1 MARHFIAFATAL
13 TISVLFS
20 YKVKFPFEYA
30 LGSTWQYGDLYA
42 PYDILIEKSAAEID
56 SMTAELNQHFPPVY
70 VLEAQVVKESKAAFE
85 KKFKKELDLAKKD
98 NAFPDV
104 ARNTKTYL
112 NYGNKFF
119 DRLYEKGV
127 ISIDTQHLI
136 QAKTDTKVIVLQG
149 KLTQHTT
156 FSKFLTLHA
165 AREMISDSLPFS
177 KLLEPEFL
185 YELLEANLKTNI
197 RYDDEESAKAKSV
210 ELQNFVRH
218 QDTIKNGTLLVAKN
232 SKISP
237 WIFQRITSF
246 KEQYTPDQQNMGNR
260 VPIRFLS
267 CFGILLGLFAAF
279 LFILNNHYPF
289 IFDNKNE
296 LNFIFITLLGYSFAT
311 FLITSFEDLSPFY
324 LPFILLPL
332 YLRGIVEKPLA
343 LLIHALNILAASL
356 YVDAPNSFLAIQ
368 FIAGVAMLYVPME
381 LKTTK
386 DYTRL
391 FLLVFGVYYVAN
403 LLFSTLVNGKAD
415 YTNWSFLVAIL
426 ISFACTIL
434 LFPLVPWV
442 DERIGI
448 ASEFTL
454 RRLLDED
461 NVLLHQLAEKK
472 PNVYLHARRVSYLAS
487 KVAKA
492 LRANALLVRVGGL
505 YHDIGKITSEPSLDV
520 SENFDAEQRALMH
533 LQHISEGVRLAQQHR
548 LPNNVIDFIV
558 THHGKVPIEGVTTSY
573 PGPLPQTKEQAI
585 LMLVNA
591 CNSTDIDVTKE
602 TIEAT
607 ITYLIEQEQFEE
619 SNLNAHEL
627 QQCKE
632 ILLNESFS

>member
-1 MARHFIAFATAL
+1 
-13 TISVLFS
+13 
-20 YKVKFPFEYA
+20 
-30 LGSTWQYGDLYA
+30 
-42 PYDILIEKSAAEID
+42 
-56 SMTAELNQHFPPVY
+56 
-70 VLEAQVVKESKAAFE
+70 
-85 KKFKKELDLAKKD
+85 
-98 NAFPDV
+98 
-104 ARNTKTYL
+104 
-112 NYGNKFF
+112 
-119 DRLYEKGV
+119 
-127 ISIDTQHLI
+127 DTQH
-136 QAKTDTKVIVLQG
+136 QATKEAKVIVLQG

-156 FSKFLTLHA
+156 FAKFLTLRA
-165 AREMISDSLPFS
+165 ARDMISDSLPFS

-185 YELLEANLKTNI
+185 YEVLEANVKTNI
-197 RYDDEESAKAKSV
+197 RYDEEESAKAKSV

-218 QDTIKNGTLLVAKN
+218 QDTVKNGTLLVAKN

-237 WIFQRITSF
+237 WIFQRLTSY

-279 LFILNNHYPF
+279 LFILKNYYPP
-289 IFDNKNE
+289 IFENRNE

-311 FLITSFEDLSPFY
+311 FLVTSFEDLSAFY
-324 LPFILLPL
+324 IPFILLPL
-332 YLRGIVEKPLA
+332 YLRSIVEKPLA

-381 LKTTK
+381 LKTVK

-391 FLLVFGVYYVAN
+391 FLLVFGVYYLAN
-403 LLFSTLVNGKAD
+403 IAFSTLVNGIAD
-415 YTNWSFLVAIL
+415 YTNWAFLIAIL

-434 LFPLVPWV
+434 LLPLVPWV
-442 DERIGI
+442 DDRIGI

-454 RRLLDED
+454 RRLLDEE
-461 NVLLHQLAEKK
+461 NVLLQQLAEKK

-487 KVAKA
+487 KIAKA
-492 LRANALLVRVGGL
+492 IRANALLVRVGGL
-505 YHDIGKITSEPSLDV
+505 YHDIGKITSEPSL
-520 SENFDAEQRALMH
+520 EITEKLDAEQRALMQ

-558 THHGKVPIEGVTTSY
+558 THHGMIPIEGVTTHY

-591 CNSTDIDVTKE
+591 CDHSYTEGVKQN
-602 TIEAT
+602 IEDT
-607 ITYLIEQEQFEE
+607 VQYLIQHEQFEK
-619 SNLNAHEL
+619 SNLSFHEL
-627 QQCKE
+627 EQCKE
-632 ILLNESFS
+632 MLLNETFS